1 MSLPGRVLPPWLS
14 KAGKSTS
21 VSRHIP
27 IVDTPLPAVAPGT
40 KLSTIAIE
48 RICKLLPIAYPRV
61 IVLDTETTGFSSEDT
76 IIEIGAVE
84 LIGGRPSGLQYHTL
98 IETTRSIHPKATE
111 VHGLTKQ
118 LLQGQPTI
126 SQVLPNF
133 LNFISSRPSSSYSV
147 APGPWDSAEGLP
159 SPPFHTALLAHNAKF
174 DVRMLKQEIDRLGLE
189 SPEVLNHTF
198 CTQRCFMKVF
208 PGERY
213 SLESACSK
221 FKIGAQRDTHN
232 AVFDA
237 KLTVQLFHQL
247 QLHLQ
252 QYTDERWKVIDLRS
266 PQRQDSMSSEG
277 SLEEKLNQSPD
288 SPDSGAP
295 VDEPFSDSG
304 AAVAMDIE
312 PIGVDLAFMYGQN
325 REQQKRFTGRK
336 GKKSS
341 RVDSDISRDLF
352 SEVSGFQT
360 TDRSTEM
367 QFDGNNQI
375 DNNDSNAPA
384 ALQRD
389 GDLEDVFT
397 IRDAIDVTNSKD
409 FGKMFD
415 DPRIV
420 SDLAKAS
427 VKANDALSDD
437 NLLFELSGRWRDTN
451 TSKSNKQN
459 SNSSASDTPKA
470 TDVHANRFSSAQQL
484 QIVEYFSTVSLEELT
499 TLCSPTEASRVIQL
513 RPFYSFQ
520 HLCTQLMSTPLSAS
534 VRLLYKVKV

>member
-198 CTQRCFMKVF
+198 CTQQWISNR
-208 PGERY
+208 
-213 SLESACSK
+213 LELIWRLCTAKIANSK
-221 FKIGAQRDTHN
+221 SVLPVEKGKNQVEWTVTYHVTSSPKFLGSKQ
-232 AVFDA
+232 
-237 KLTVQLFHQL
+237 LTDQQKCNSMETIKSIITIVTHQL
-247 QLHLQ
+247 LCN
-252 QYTDERWKVIDLRS
+252 EMVI
-266 PQRQDSMSSEG
+266 
-277 SLEEKLNQSPD
+277 
-288 SPDSGAP
+288 
-295 VDEPFSDSG
+295 
-304 AAVAMDIE
+304 
-312 PIGVDLAFMYGQN
+312 
-325 REQQKRFTGRK
+325 
-336 GKKSS
+336 
-341 RVDSDISRDLF
+341 
-352 SEVSGFQT
+352 
-360 TDRSTEM
+360 
-367 QFDGNNQI
+367 
-375 DNNDSNAPA
+375 
-384 ALQRD
+384 
-389 GDLEDVFT
+389 
-397 IRDAIDVTNSKD
+397 
-409 FGKMFD
+409 
-415 DPRIV
+415 
-420 SDLAKAS
+420 
-427 VKANDALSDD
+427 
-437 NLLFELSGRWRDTN
+437 
-451 TSKSNKQN
+451 
-459 SNSSASDTPKA
+459 
-470 TDVHANRFSSAQQL
+470 
-484 QIVEYFSTVSLEELT
+484 
-499 TLCSPTEASRVIQL
+499 
-513 RPFYSFQ
+513 
-520 HLCTQLMSTPLSAS
+520 
-534 VRLLYKVKV
+534 